1 MCDISYHL
9 IRVGRI
15 STYASDSKITS
26 LSSRLVEPNQAP
38 SRRHYDSEDDDD
50 AIFAELEAEIENDDN
65 IAMRERGLEI
75 IKREVERIKDL
86 RENCHGTYSEVTD
99 EKEVIRITA

>member
-75 IKREVERIKDL
+75 IKRECGAL
-86 RENCHGTYSEVTD
+86 PLT
-99 EKEVIRITA
+99 